1 MLFIVLMTGI
11 FLIVVA
17 MAALTL
23 VVAKKLET
31 LMPPVS
37 FSTMVITGTAIFIGM
52 LLLTI
57 LVVIVTI
64 HIFTKVFDE

>member
-1 MLFIVLMTGI
+1 LCMVLMTLI

-23 VVAKKLET
+23 IVAEKLEM
-31 LMPPVS
+31 LMPPSS

>member
-1 MLFIVLMTGI
+1 LCMVLMTLI

-23 VVAKKLET
+23 IVAEKLEM
-31 LMPPVS
+31 LMPASS
-37 FSTMVITGTAIFIGM
+37 FSTMVVTGTAIFIGM